1 MATNKIR
8 LSMLTEAD
16 LVALLGI
23 LNDDVSLFPSLDC
36 EAPMGVLMRA
46 LVKPRW
52 AVLMR
57 ACQARMGGADEGAC
71 GRRRIRWKRS

>member
-23 LNDDVSLFPSLDC
+23 LNDVSAG
-36 EAPMGVLMRA
+36 EI
-46 LVKPRW
+46 VKPPI
-52 AVLMR
+52 
-57 ACQARMGGADEGAC
+57 G
-71 GRRRIRWKRS
+71 S

>member
-36 EAPMGVLMRA
+36 EAPMGG
-46 LVKPRW
+46 P
-52 AVLMR
+52 
-57 ACQARMGGADEGAC
+57 DEGAC
-71 GRRRIRWKRS
+71 GRRRIRWRRS